1 MDKQEKRL
9 KVLSNEEISSLY
21 DRPSFDKEE
30 QMEYF
35 VLSPQEQLI
44 FESLSSNKSRAYFI
58 LQLGYFKAKQQ
69 FYIFSLE
76 DVRND
81 AQHVRRRYFPDFVL
95 SDLDVNKRT
104 RLKQQQA
111 VLELCNYRVC
121 SNTAKEYLET
131 KARQAARISS
141 KPTYIFRELLDY
153 LVQQRIVLPA
163 YSTMQKII
171 GQALLYE
178 QNRLTIVLES
188 KLKPTDIN
196 ALEQLFSNE
205 DGIYKITQL
214 RRQPKNFSVSEL
226 RKEVQREQ
234 ELKPLYQIVKNLLP
248 ELAISNEGIIYYASL
263 INHYSVFR
271 LQRLSKWVKY
281 LYLLCFVYH
290 RYQKLNDNLITS
302 FLHNVKQFEGLAKE
316 DAKER
321 VYEYRTESN
330 KDLPKAA
337 QILRLFTNE
346 TIPPEMPFQQIQA
359 KAFKILKQKKIDQVA
374 KYLVNETAFDET
386 AFEWE
391 FIESKASTFKVG
403 LRPSFKVLNLVPL
416 SQYDY
421 ITDAIDFLK
430 TALAKEKA
438 LSQYKSVEIPTQHIP
453 KNADVYL
460 YKDIRDKQRPIPDRY
475 EFFTYQQLKKKLEA
489 GDLYCPDSIRFR
501 SLEDDL
507 IDKKVWQEKK
517 ETILD
522 EIGVPLL
529 KQPIREHLNDLKY
542 KLEKRLLEVNQRIR
556 NGENSHFIVK
566 KKGKR
571 EWWSLKYPETEDAD
585 NVNHSFYNQL
595 GHVDVR
601 RILHFANEQCSF
613 IDVFDHVLGRY
624 TKSEVDNRTITACL
638 IAWGTNMSLGKM
650 GDISDVDF
658 HDLKST
664 SDNFIRLETLKAAN
678 DKISNAIAALPVFE
692 SFNLGDVVHS
702 SSDGQKF
709 ESQLDTFNARH
720 SSKYFALGKGVVAY
734 TLVVNGI
741 PANARIIGAHE
752 HESYYVFDI
761 LYNNTTDIKPE
772 IHSTDTHGTNE
783 VNFALLHIFGYQF
796 APRYKKLRDK
806 VKTSLYGF
814 QHPTNYSDLI
824 LKPIRKLNEDLI
836 INEWDNILRIFAS
849 LDLKTTS
856 QHTIVKK
863 LSSYARANSTKRALW
878 EYDNIIRSLYLLDYI
893 DSPSLRRNV
902 QTALNRGENYHQFRK
917 AVALASFSRLRF
929 KTEHEQELWS
939 ECGRLITNAILYYN
953 ACLISKLIDHKKKM
967 GDYQAVRALQQISP
981 IAWQHIN
988 FVGHYEFTK
997 GFEVIDLDELVQKL
1011 FA

>member
-9 KVLSNEEISSLY
+9 KILSNEEISNLY
-21 DRPSFDKEE
+21 GRPNFDAEE
-30 QMEYF
+30 KIEYF
-35 VLSPQEQLI
+35 ALSPQEKLI
-44 FESLSSNKSRAYFI
+44 VESLNSKKSRTYFI
-58 LQLGYFKAKQQ
+58 LQLGYFRAKQQ
-69 FYIFSLE
+69 FYIFNLE
-76 DVRND
+76 DVEID

-95 SDLDVNKRT
+95 EDLNLTKVT
-104 RLKQQQA
+104 RLKQQQSI
-111 VLELCNYRVC
+111 LKLCNYRIC
-121 SNTAKEYLET
+121 SAKEREYLEV
-131 KARQAARISS
+131 KARQAAKISS
-141 KPTYIFRELLDY
+141 KPIYVFRELLDY

-171 GQALLYE
+171 GKALVYE

-188 KLKPTDIN
+188 KLKPVDVST
-196 ALEQLFSNE
+196 LEQLFNNE
-205 DGIYKITQL
+205 DGVYKITQL
-214 RRQPKNFSVSEL
+214 RRQPKNFSVGEL
-226 RKEVQREQ
+226 RKEVQKEQ
-234 ELKPLYQIVKNLLP
+234 ELQPLYQIVKNLLP
-248 ELAISNEGIIYYASL
+248 ELTISNEGIIYYASL

-290 RYQKLNDNLITS
+290 RYQKLNDNLIIS

-316 DAKER
+316 AAKER

-337 QILRLFTNE
+337 QILRLFTTE
-346 TIPPEMPFQQIQA
+346 TIPPEIPFQQIQT
-359 KAFKILKQKKIDQVA
+359 KAFEILKQDKIDQVA
-374 KYLVNETAFDET
+374 KYIANKAAFDET

-430 TALAKEKA
+430 TALVKEKA

-460 YKDIRDKQRPIPDRY
+460 YKDVRDKQRPIPDRY
-475 EFFTYQQLKKKLEA
+475 EFFTYQRLKKKLEA
-489 GDLYCPDSIRFR
+489 GDLYCTDSIRFR

-507 IDKKVWQEKK
+507 IDKKVLQEEK
-517 ETILD
+517 EVILD
-522 EIGVPLL
+522 EIGVPIL
-529 KQPIREHLNDLKY
+529 KQPIQEHLNDLKY

-556 NGENSHFIVK
+556 DGKNTHFIVK

-571 EWWSLKYPETEDAD
+571 EWWSLKYPD
-585 NVNHSFYNQL
+585 NDDGDDVNHSFYNQL
-595 GHVDVR
+595 GHIDVR
-601 RILHFANEQCSF
+601 RILHFANEQCGF
-613 IDVFDHVLGRY
+613 MDVFDHVLGRY
-624 TKSEVDNRTITACL
+624 TKSEVNYHTITACI

-658 HDLKST
+658 YDLKST

-709 ESQLDTFNARH
+709 ESQIDTFNARH

-734 TLVVNGI
+734 TLVTNSI

-761 LYNNTTDIKPE
+761 LYNNTTDITPE

-814 QHPTNYSDLI
+814 QHPTNYSGLI

-836 INEWDNILRIFAS
+836 INEWDKFCVS
-849 LDLKTTS
+849 
-856 QHTIVKK
+856 
-863 LSSYARANSTKRALW
+863 
-878 EYDNIIRSLYLLDYI
+878 
-893 DSPSLRRNV
+893 
-902 QTALNRGENYHQFRK
+902 
-917 AVALASFSRLRF
+917 
-929 KTEHEQELWS
+929 
-939 ECGRLITNAILYYN
+939 
-953 ACLISKLIDHKKKM
+953 
-967 GDYQAVRALQQISP
+967 
-981 IAWQHIN
+981 
-988 FVGHYEFTK
+988 
-997 GFEVIDLDELVQKL
+997 
-1011 FA
+1011 